1 MGHYIVCLRKRNN
14 PRMDVRI
21 CEKKC
26 PDKDA
31 CQEYIAYHKIVEQ
44 GEPVSPPAESQ
55 SANLRAA

>member
-1 MGHYIVCLRKRNN
+1 
-14 PRMDVRI
+14 MDVRI

-44 GEPVSPPAESQ
+44 EESVSPPAESQ
-55 SANLRAA
+55 SATLRAA